1 MTLAVQEVFPNARV
15 VDVTTVILIVKSIA
29 WSPDL
34 RTWMPEVSTGSSL
47 IIIAVVSIIV
57 VVVSIIV
64 GIVYCVR
71 LRTQERIIYVKI
83 DHSPKKGE

>member
-34 RTWMPEVSTGSSL
+34 RTWMPEVLTSNAL
-47 IIIAVVSIIV
+47 IIIVVSIIV
-57 VVVSIIV
+57 VVLAIIV
-64 GIVYCVR
+64 GIVYCVT
-71 LRTQERIIYVKI
+71 LRTHKRIIYVKI
-83 DHSPKKGE
+83 DH